1 MTDPLLSGPPPWID
15 ISLPLRDGMI
25 CWPGDPPPRVTQAT
39 DVDGITVTRLKMSA
53 HTGTHIDAPAH
64 FFQDGAT
71 ISAMPPDAMI
81 GPARVLSIQDPESVK
96 EAELERW
103 NVQKGERILLRTAN
117 SGSAWWEEPFREQFV
132 FITATAA
139 RHLVQ
144 RGVRSVGID
153 YLSVDAG
160 LDDLFE
166 THQIL
171 LRAGVWVMEGLDLTE
186 VEPGEYELICLPLRL
201 VDADGAPSRAL
212 VRKRV

>member
-1 MTDPLLSGPPPWID
+1 M
-15 ISLPLRDGMI
+15 
-25 CWPGDPPPRVTQAT
+25 
-39 DVDGITVTRLKMSA
+39 
-53 HTGTHIDAPAH
+53 
-64 FFQDGAT
+64 
-71 ISAMPPDAMI
+71 
-81 GPARVLSIQDPESVK
+81 
-96 EAELERW
+96 
-103 NVQKGERILLRTAN
+103 
-117 SGSAWWEEPFREQFV
+117 
-132 FITATAA
+132 
-139 RHLVQ
+139 
-144 RGVRSVGID
+144 GID